1 MRCTYD
7 TSYRPLGASMSIRA
21 YTPKKHY
28 EKGSVWR
35 NFARQEGIFV
45 ATASP
50 PPANFTK
57 NRHYCRARDTAIL
70 SFCQLHFISVGVIN
84 RRSRRSGV

>member
-50 PPANFTK
+50 PP
-57 NRHYCRARDTAIL
+57 C
-70 SFCQLHFISVGVIN
+70 
-84 RRSRRSGV
+84 